1 LIEENLSD
9 AAARG
14 QGAAVIITQWY
25 RALLCNGLAQYAE
38 AFEAAERVVEHPE
51 AFTSPPWGL
60 VEIVEAATRTG
71 LSDVAAAAS
80 EKLSEVLLTA
90 GTDWALGVEAR
101 SRALVSTGSVA
112 EDQYRRAIA
121 HLGRTP
127 AIVDLARAHLL
138 YGEWLRRETRRIDAR
153 EQLRTAYRM
162 LDELGLK
169 GFAERARRELQ
180 ATGSVVRPRKEPT
193 KTALTSQEEQIARL
207 AGAGLTN
214 PEIGAR
220 LFLSPH
226 TVDWH
231 LRKVFSKLGIG
242 SRREI
247 LGLLAT
253 SAGLRTQDVR

>member
-1 LIEENLSD
+1 MKGVTSEG
-9 AAARG
+9 AAGSAATGNVGASWHDGCVTEPTPFEALHKDGSIRARG
-14 QGAAVIITQWY
+14 
-25 RALLCNGLAQYAE
+25 
-38 AFEAAERVVEHPE
+38 H
-51 AFTSPPWGL
+51 
-60 VEIVEAATRTG
+60 
-71 LSDVAAAAS
+71 
-80 EKLSEVLLTA
+80 
-90 GTDWALGVEAR
+90 
-101 SRALVSTGSVA
+101 
-112 EDQYRRAIA
+112 
-121 HLGRTP
+121 
-127 AIVDLARAHLL
+127 
-138 YGEWLRRETRRIDAR
+138 
-153 EQLRTAYRM
+153 M